1 MSLPASVIA
10 AKEKAEAIQKQLNE
24 PAQKQEPGKPDQ
36 APAQQKDTDPKKADT
51 PDYKDRYQTLKG
63 KYDAEVPRLQ
73 SEVRN
78 LQEQMLT
85 LRQENERLKTAETEK
100 PKETPKTQ
108 DDINY
113 DALDEYGP
121 EFRKLGETLSA
132 VVKRNEQLEAE
143 LRKLNGNV
151 ESVQQTSAKDAYDK
165 FLDKV
170 RTEVSGLGGNFDAL
184 NTDPAF
190 LTWLH
195 QVPPGSQYQRIAL
208 LNDAERR
215 HDVIQCRAIFKEY
228 IDAQPKDQGKKDP
241 PNVQPPPSPDPGNPG
256 DQPSGKRWTRKEI
269 KQFYA
274 DKAAG
279 KYAGRE
285 DQAKAIEQDI
295 FAAPGQGRVVG

>member
-1 MSLPASVIA
+1 MSLPASVVA

-24 PAQKQEPGKPDQ
+24 PAQKQEGKPDT
-36 APAQQKDTDPKKADT
+36 APAQPKDTEPKKPDT

-85 LRQENERLKTAETEK
+85 LRQENESLKKAEPEK
-100 PKETPKTQ
+100 TKDPPQE
-108 DDINY
+108 DSLNY
-113 DALDEYGP
+113 DELDAYGP
-121 EFRKLGETLSA
+121 EFRKLGETLTA

-143 LRKLNGNV
+143 IQKLNGSV
-151 ESVQQTSAKDAYDK
+151 ESVQQASVKDAYEK

-170 RTEVSGLGGNFDAL
+170 RSEVSGMGGNFDTL

-190 LTWLH
+190 LAWLH
-195 QVPPGSQYQRIAL
+195 QVPPGSQYQRMAL

-215 HDVIQCRAIFKEY
+215 HDVVQCRAIFKEY
-228 IDAQPKDQGKKDP
+228 IDTQPKDQGKKDPP

-256 DQPSGKRWTRKEI
+256 DQPSGKQWTRKDI

-285 DQAKAIEQDI
+285 DEAKTIEQDI
-295 FAAPGQGRVVG
+295 FAASGQGRVVG

>member
-1 MSLPASVIA
+1 MNLPASVVA

-24 PAQKQEPGKPDQ
+24 PAPKPEGTPADQ
-36 APAQQKDTDPKKADT
+36 AAPVAPKETDQKRSDT

-85 LRQENERLKTAETEK
+85 LRQENEALKKAETEK
-100 PKETPKTQ
+100 PKDPPQEPVNL
-108 DDINY
+108 DY

-121 EFRKLGETLSA
+121 EFRKLGETLQA
-132 VVKRNEQLEAE
+132 VVQRNEQLEAE

-151 ESVQQTSAKDAYDK
+151 ESVQQASVKEAHEK

-170 RTEVSGLGGNFDAL
+170 RTEVSGLGGNFETL

-195 QVPPGSQYQRIAL
+195 QVPPGSQFQRIAL
-208 LNDAERR
+208 LHDAERR
-215 HDVIQCRAIFKEY
+215 HDVVQCRAIFKEY
-228 IDAQPKDQGKKDP
+228 IDALPDDKQKQP
-241 PNVQPPPSPDPGNPG
+241 PNMQPPPSPPPETPGE
-256 DQPSGKRWTRKEI
+256 PSGKQWTRKDI

-279 KYAGRE
+279 KYTGRE
-285 DQAKAIEQDI
+285 DQAKAIEADI
-295 FAAPGQGRVVG
+295 FAAPAQGRVVG

>member
-1 MSLPASVIA
+1 MKLPDRVVA

-24 PAQKQEPGKPDQ
+24 PAPKQEGKPDQ
-36 APAQQKDTDPKKADT
+36 APAQPKETDQKRSDT

-85 LRQENERLKTAETEK
+85 LRQENEALKKAETEK
-100 PKETPKTQ
+100 PQ
-108 DDINY
+108 DPPQEPVNLDY
-113 DALDEYGP
+113 DALEDYGP
-121 EFRKLGETLSA
+121 EFRKLGETLQA

-151 ESVQQTSAKDAYDK
+151 ESVQQASVKDAYDK
-165 FLDKV
+165 FIDKV
-170 RTEVSGLGGNFDAL
+170 RSEVSGLGGNFDTL

-195 QVPPGSQYQRIAL
+195 QVPPGSQFQRIAL
-208 LNDAERR
+208 LHDAERR
-215 HDVIQCRAIFKEY
+215 HDVVQCRAIFKEY
-228 IDAQPKDQGKKDP
+228 IDTQPKDKEPQPP

-256 DQPSGKRWTRKEI
+256 EQQSGKNWTRQEI

-274 DKAAG
+274 DKASGKFAG
-279 KYAGRE
+279 KE
-285 DQAKAIEQDI
+285 DQAKAIEADI
-295 FAAPGQGRVVG
+295 FAAQGQGRIVG